1 MIGEGGILSE
11 PFVWERESAVSEG
24 GNIGLVGEGH
34 LPVDCEGSPRLRM
47 GGDLPP

>member
-24 GNIGLVGEGH
+24 GNIDFGLVGEGH
-34 LPVDCEGSPRLRM
+34 LPVDCEGSPA
-47 GGDLPP
+47 